1 MVRRG
6 LDLETEGLKY
16 SVAHDVLT
24 VTAKPTGTWY
34 DNVSIDRR
42 PHKKLTTKN
51 IETHPNI
58 KIDPLDKRAKDLHI
72 DTNTDLTG
80 RKEYRA
86 S

>member
-1 MVRRG
+1 M
-6 LDLETEGLKY
+6 KY
-16 SVAHDVLT
+16 PVANDVLT

-34 DNVSIDRR
+34 ENVSGDRR
-42 PHKKLTTKN
+42 PHKRRMTRN